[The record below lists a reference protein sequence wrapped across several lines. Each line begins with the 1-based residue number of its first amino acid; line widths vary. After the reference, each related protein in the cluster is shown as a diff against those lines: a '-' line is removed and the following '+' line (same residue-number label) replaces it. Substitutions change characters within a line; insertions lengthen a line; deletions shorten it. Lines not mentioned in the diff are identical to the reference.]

1 MTNFF
6 KAFILFFL
14 LFSGSVFGQNL
25 IGFNAFYMQTKI
37 AGDSSGMNK
46 MMFAEPGSG
55 FGIAYKHMELRNII
69 GFQGEIN
76 IQNTG
81 FMVKPQ
87 PQTDVFGNII
97 ENDTAYFYK
106 MRSKHINIPL
116 FMHLDFG
123 QHSVKA
129 VFAIGTYADF
139 LLEKSNPETNMT
151 VFDST
156 GVERIANGKYNTFTY
171 GLTSLAGIAFCTKYG
186 VFQFAARA
194 SLGMSKM
201 IKIDEVALLSFIT
214 DRSLGFGF
222 SYFKPFGK
230 EPYYTKKEK
239 IKKEEKLEETPLD
252 IPEKEDNPNEE
263 TSEPQEEKAD
273 KNAPTEEDLDWEQR
287 FDN

>member
-6 KAFILFFL
+6 KVLITFFL

-25 IGFNAFYMQTKI
+25 IGLNAFYMQTKI

-46 MMFAEPGSG
+46 MMFAEPGYG

-87 PQTDVFGNII
+87 PYFED
-97 ENDTAYFYK
+97 EPDTAFYK
-106 MRSKHINIPL
+106 LRSKHINIPL

-139 LLEKSNPETNMT
+139 LLEKSEPETNMK

-156 GVERIANGKYNTFTY
+156 GVERIAGGKYNTFTY

-186 VFQFAARA
+186 VFQFTMRA
-194 SLGMSKM
+194 SIGMSKM
-201 IKIDEVALLSFIT
+201 IKINEVALLSFIT
-214 DRSLGFGF
+214 DRSLGFGV

-239 IKKEEKLEETPLD
+239 IKKEEKLEETTPD
-252 IPEKEDNPNEE
+252 ISEKEENPKADNVE
-263 TSEPQEEKAD
+263 TTEEEKTD
-273 KNAPTEEDLDWEQR
+273 KNAPTEEDLNWEQR

>member
-6 KAFILFFL
+6 KVLIPFFL

-46 MMFAEPGSG
+46 MMFAEPGYG

-87 PQTDVFGNII
+87 PYFED
-97 ENDTAYFYK
+97 EPDTAFYK
-106 MRSKHINIPL
+106 LRSKHINIPL

-123 QHSVKA
+123 QHNVKA

-139 LLEKSNPETNMT
+139 LLEKSEPETNMK

-156 GVERIANGKYNTFTY
+156 GVERIAGGKYNTFTY

-194 SLGMSKM
+194 SIGMSKM
-201 IKIDEVALLSFIT
+201 IKINEVALLSFIT
-214 DRSLGFGF
+214 DRSLGFGV

-239 IKKEEKLEETPLD
+239 IKKEEKLEETTPD
-252 IPEKEDNPNEE
+252 ISEKEDNPKAENVE
-263 TSEPQEEKAD
+263 TTEEEKTD

>member
-1 MTNFF
+1 MINFF
-6 KAFILFFL
+6 KALILFFL
-14 LFSGSVFGQNL
+14 LFSGSIFGQNL

-46 MMFAEPGSG
+46 MMFAEPGYG

-87 PQTDVFGNII
+87 PYFED
-97 ENDTAYFYK
+97 EPDTAFYK
-106 MRSKHINIPL
+106 LRSKHINIPL

-139 LLEKSNPETNMT
+139 LLEKSKPETNMT

-156 GVERIANGKYNTFTY
+156 GVERIANGKFNTFTY

-186 VFQFAARA
+186 VFQFTMRA
-194 SLGMSKM
+194 SIGMSKM

-214 DRSLGFGF
+214 DRSLGFGV

-239 IKKEEKLEETPLD
+239 IKKEEKLEETTPD
-252 IPEKEDNPNEE
+252 ISEKEDNPKADNVE
-263 TSEPQEEKAD
+263 TSEEEKND

>member
-6 KAFILFFL
+6 KVLIPFFL

-25 IGFNAFYMQTKI
+25 IGLNAFYMQTKI

-46 MMFAEPGSG
+46 MMFAEPGYG
-55 FGIAYKHMELRNII
+55 YGIAYKHMELRNII

-87 PQTDVFGNII
+87 PYFEDDP
-97 ENDTAYFYK
+97 DTAFYK
-106 MRSKHINIPL
+106 LRSKHVNIPL

-139 LLEKSNPETNMT
+139 LLEKSEPETNMK

-156 GVERIANGKYNTFTY
+156 GVERIAGGKYNTFTY

-194 SLGMSKM
+194 SIGMSKM

-214 DRSLGFGF
+214 DRSLGFGV

-239 IKKEEKLEETPLD
+239 IKEEEKLDETSKE
-252 IPEKEDNPNEE
+252 ISKKEKEDKD
-263 TSEPQEEKAD
+263 EKAEDPED
-273 KNAPTEEDLDWEQR
+273 KKDEKTENNAPTEEDLDWEQR

>member
-1 MTNFF
+1 MINFF
-6 KAFILFFL
+6 KALILFFL
-14 LFSGSVFGQNL
+14 LFSGSIFGQNL

-46 MMFAEPGSG
+46 MMFAEPGYG

-87 PQTDVFGNII
+87 PYFED
-97 ENDTAYFYK
+97 EPDTAFYK
-106 MRSKHINIPL
+106 LRSKHINIPL

-139 LLEKSNPETNMT
+139 LLEKSKPETNMT

-156 GVERIANGKYNTFTY
+156 GVERIANGKFNTFTY

-186 VFQFAARA
+186 VFQFTMRA
-194 SLGMSKM
+194 SIGMSKM
-201 IKIDEVALLSFIT
+201 IKINEVALLSFIT
-214 DRSLGFGF
+214 DRSLGFGV

-239 IKKEEKLEETPLD
+239 IKKEEKLEETTPD
-252 IPEKEDNPNEE
+252 ISEKEDNPKADNVELE
-263 TSEPQEEKAD
+263 EEKTD
-273 KNAPTEEDLDWEQR
+273 KNAPTEEDLNWEQR

>member
-1 MTNFF
+1 MINFF
-6 KAFILFFL
+6 KALILFFL
-14 LFSGSVFGQNL
+14 LFSGSIFGQNL

-46 MMFAEPGSG
+46 MMFAEPGYG

-87 PQTDVFGNII
+87 PYFED
-97 ENDTAYFYK
+97 EPDTAFYK
-106 MRSKHINIPL
+106 LRSKHINIPL

-139 LLEKSNPETNMT
+139 LLEKSKPETNMT

-156 GVERIANGKYNTFTY
+156 GVERIANGKFNTFTY

-186 VFQFAARA
+186 VFQFTMRA
-194 SLGMSKM
+194 SIGMSKM
-201 IKIDEVALLSFIT
+201 IKINEVALLSFIT
-214 DRSLGFGF
+214 DRSLGFGV

-239 IKKEEKLEETPLD
+239 IKKEEKLEETTPD
-252 IPEKEDNPNEE
+252 ISEKEDNPKADNVELE
-263 TSEPQEEKAD
+263 EEKTD

>member
-6 KAFILFFL
+6 KVLITFFL

-25 IGFNAFYMQTKI
+25 IGLNAFYMQTKI

-46 MMFAEPGSG
+46 MMFAEPGYG

-87 PQTDVFGNII
+87 PYFED
-97 ENDTAYFYK
+97 EPDTAFYK
-106 MRSKHINIPL
+106 LRSKHINIPL

-139 LLEKSNPETNMT
+139 LLEKSKPETNMT

-156 GVERIANGKYNTFTY
+156 GVERIANGKFNTFTY

-186 VFQFAARA
+186 VFQFTMRA
-194 SLGMSKM
+194 SIGMSKM
-201 IKIDEVALLSFIT
+201 IKINEVALLSFIT
-214 DRSLGFGF
+214 DRSLGFGV

-230 EPYYTKKEK
+230 EPYYTKKGK
-239 IKKEEKLEETPLD
+239 IKKEEKLEETTPD
-252 IPEKEDNPNEE
+252 ISEKEDNPKADNVELE
-263 TSEPQEEKAD
+263 EEKTD